1 MNFRKHGFRAGLCI
15 LLAAALACLSAGT
28 PGPGGKDGAGREAEN
43 AAAVRER
50 VRLEWYVDSSRVAM
64 KKEWSRYPVLQEISD
79 KTGVEPEIV
88 IPVKNKAE
96 KLDLMIASGRFPD
109 LMTLDT
115 DNVYINELIRMK
127 KIKPLDELI
136 AQYVPAFEGEIDG
149 QLRRDMLYDGRMYG
163 LPGSYIPREMY
174 VEKEGM
180 GLSTY
185 NVRKDVYLELGAP
198 PMDTPERFTA
208 ALRLFRQKYPVI
220 GGKPSVPF
228 SLFGIGD
235 DQLTMLERSFGIRE
249 YYEDGKKLV
258 SKYKDPAYIQL
269 VKFLN
274 GLYEEGLMDS
284 LAFIKKGEQIRDDL
298 EQGRIFCIPAKYE
311 ALRELTRSL
320 PAGQGTEFTAVEPM
334 KAVPGVS
341 FPGRNRYGTTFTMIP
356 AASQK
361 QEEAIRFIRYL
372 WGKDANLLMNYG
384 HEGQDYSIGN
394 GKITRSG
401 QVLRQLGADR
411 ERFEQETGIGVFPVL
426 FYPYA
431 SNAYT
436 ADMQWDDGT
445 GRQMADRYF
454 DSGKTYF
461 EGMNPDYGLPIGR
474 LQSKLEDIIQRDFPM
489 AIMAESEDNAV
500 ATFSSML
507 LKMEQS
513 GLGKLE
519 QYWTVQYR
527 INRARYR

>member
-1 MNFRKHGFRAGLCI
+1 
-15 LLAAALACLSAGT
+15 
-28 PGPGGKDGAGREAEN
+28 
-43 AAAVRER
+43 
-50 VRLEWYVDSSRVAM
+50 
-64 KKEWSRYPVLQEISD
+64 
-79 KTGVEPEIV
+79 
-88 IPVKNKAE
+88 
-96 KLDLMIASGRFPD
+96 
-109 LMTLDT
+109 
-115 DNVYINELIRMK
+115 
-127 KIKPLDELI
+127 
-136 AQYVPAFEGEIDG
+136 
-149 QLRRDMLYDGRMYG
+149 
-163 LPGSYIPREMY
+163 
-174 VEKEGM
+174 
-180 GLSTY
+180 
-185 NVRKDVYLELGAP
+185 
-198 PMDTPERFTA
+198 
-208 ALRLFRQKYPVI
+208 
-220 GGKPSVPF
+220 
-228 SLFGIGD
+228 
-235 DQLTMLERSFGIRE
+235 
-249 YYEDGKKLV
+249 
-258 SKYKDPAYIQL
+258 
-269 VKFLN
+269 
-274 GLYEEGLMDS
+274 
-284 LAFIKKGEQIRDDL
+284 
-298 EQGRIFCIPAKYE
+298 
-311 ALRELTRSL
+311 
-320 PAGQGTEFTAVEPM
+320 
-334 KAVPGVS
+334 
-341 FPGRNRYGTTFTMIP
+341 
-356 AASQK
+356 
-361 QEEAIRFIRYL
+361 
-372 WGKDANLLMNYG
+372 MNYG